1 MRRAGGDASWM
12 RRGAK
17 AATGRERRRRGTGEE
32 ELGDWV
38 DGGCAGIGEEQLV
51 HDWWLGYHGWK
62 GRKYPSLCPR
72 GEDIL
77 DGRREASATQKTT
90 HSD

>member
-17 AATGRERRRRGTGEE
+17 AAAGRERRRRGIGEE

-51 HDWWLGYHGWK
+51 YNTRDARGRAGRALHDPWIK
-62 GRKYPSLCPR
+62 R
-72 GEDIL
+72 G
-77 DGRREASATQKTT
+77 SA
-90 HSD
+90 